1 MGRKPR
7 FSTDE
12 LLDAAMDL
20 ISAGGAASA
29 TMTAVAGAVGAPS
42 GSMYHR
48 FASRDEMLARLW
60 LRTIGEFQ
68 TGFVDALSDV
78 DTIAAIDSTIA
89 FVFDWT
95 AANPTK
101 SALLLQFDEKAI
113 VDAWPESLAADL
125 STANNTVRQALREFT
140 QRHLGSSSKPDVDR
154 VIYALVDLPYAAV
167 RRHLPSGRPRPWLRE
182 FTFDAAHQVLRPER
196 QDA

>member
-1 MGRKPR
+1 
-7 FSTDE
+7 
-12 LLDAAMDL
+12 
-20 ISAGGAASA
+20 
-29 TMTAVAGAVGAPS
+29 MTAVAGAVGAPS

-68 TGFVDALSDV
+68 TGFVDALSDA
-78 DTIAAIDSTIA
+78 DTTAAIDAAVA

-113 VDAWPESLAADL
+113 VDAWPQTWPPTCLRRTTLSAKHFGSSRTITWGRRASPT
-125 STANNTVRQALREFT
+125 STA
-140 QRHLGSSSKPDVDR
+140 
-154 VIYALVDLPYAAV
+154 
-167 RRHLPSGRPRPWLRE
+167 
-182 FTFDAAHQVLRPER
+182 
-196 QDA
+196 